1 MAPPG
6 CVTWAFSGATGV
18 YIRQF
23 TQLLIDGRG
32 YRKGGWCTVVT
43 FLPDLLFFDRITR
56 NVPKELCNE
65 CLQEIFEVY
74 SLVCQSQSHT
84 SDQDVDFW

>member
-56 NVPKELCNE
+56 NVPGELSA
-65 CLQEIFEVY
+65 LQLK
-74 SLVCQSQSHT
+74 SAK
-84 SDQDVDFW
+84 DFYRFFVGLSEPVPYERSGC